1 MNSNIYI
8 PTHNILNYPNSSYH
22 NKNNGNKNNGNKNN
36 RNCLSLIIYYINI
49 LIDKLRSL

>member
-8 PTHNILNYPNSSYH
+8 PTHDILNYPNSSYH
-22 NKNNGNKNNGNKNN
+22 NKNNENKNN